1 MAGKVLIANR
11 GEIAV
16 RIMRA
21 LRELQ
26 LPSVAVYTDADRDAL
41 HARRADEAVRIG
53 EGRAAYLDAERIV
66 SAARASGAWGIH
78 PGYGFLSESAEL
90 CQACERADL
99 VFIGP
104 PASAIHEMGD
114 KARARKR
121 MQDAGVPVVP
131 GGPAGDL
138 EQAKASAAQVG
149 YPVLLK
155 ATAGGGGKGMRRV
168 DNESELASALERTR
182 SEAEKSF
189 GDGTV
194 YIEKAIVGARH
205 VEIQV
210 LGDRDGNLVHLFERD
225 CSLQRRHQK
234 IVEETPCP
242 ALADTTRAAIC
253 QVALSGA
260 RAIGYHSAGTFEFLL
275 GLDQSFYFLEMNTR
289 LQVEH
294 PITELVTGVDLVREM
309 IQIADGVK
317 LSFESVERR
326 GVAIEARV
334 YAEDPSQGFMPAPG
348 RIERLAAP
356 SGPFV
361 RDDSGVASGSWVS
374 PEFDPL
380 LSKLCVWGKTR
391 DQALARLRRALG
403 EYTVLGV
410 ATNLEFLERLLAH
423 PRVVAGD
430 YTTTFVESHLAELS
444 QPSES
449 DEQQRRNAILLT
461 ALAAHAD
468 HLARADTSGPRGP
481 GNTAQSRWRDAPPK
495 PLTPYR

>member
-1 MAGKVLIANR
+1 MAGKVLVANR
-11 GEIAV
+11 GEIAL
-16 RIMRA
+16 RITRA
-21 LRELQ
+21 LRDLQ

-66 SAARASGAWGIH
+66 EAARATGAWGIH

-90 CQACERADL
+90 CQACERAGL

-104 PASAIHEMGD
+104 PASAIYEMGD

-131 GGPAGDL
+131 GGPAENL
-138 EQAKASAAQVG
+138 AQAKASAAQVG

-168 DNESELASALERTR
+168 DAEAELPNALERTR

-189 GDGTV
+189 GDGSL
-194 YIEKAIVGARH
+194 YIEKAIIGARH

-210 LGDRDGNLVHLFERD
+210 LGDRHGNLVHVFERD

-242 ALADTTRAAIC
+242 ALADATREAMC

-275 GLDQSFYFLEMNTR
+275 AKDQSFYFLEMNTR

-294 PITELVTGVDLVREM
+294 PITELVTGVDLVHEM
-309 IQIADGVK
+309 IRIADGAR
-317 LSFESVERR
+317 LSFDSVERR

-334 YAEDPSQGFMPAPG
+334 YAEDPSQGFLPSPG
-348 RIERLAAP
+348 RIERLVAP

-361 RDDSGVASGSWVS
+361 RDDSGVVSGSWVS

-380 LSKLCVWGKTR
+380 LSKLCAWGKTR
-391 DQALARLRRALG
+391 DVALARLRRALS

-430 YTTTFVESHLAELS
+430 YDTTFVEAHAAALS
-444 QPSES
+444 QGAES
-449 DEQQRRNAILLT
+449 AEQQQQDALLLA
-461 ALAAHAD
+461 ALAVHAD
-468 HLARADTSGPRGP
+468 QAAPAGASGARGP
-481 GNTAQSRWRDAPPK
+481 AQGAASRWRNAPPK
-495 PLTPYR
+495 PVTPYR